1 MRNRTISQNTLFVV
15 ALALF
20 SSSFLGCGD
29 GHAGRVPVGGTV
41 TVDGTQLVHGSV
53 TFMPTGSEGK
63 AGGGSIGADGRFQI
77 SSVNPNDGLIRG
89 KYKVIISGIEPIDG
103 SSQRWHTPK
112 FYSQLD
118 KSELVFDIKE
128 ANEDLKIELTWDK
141 DPKHSKPFVE
151 RF

>member
-1 MRNRTISQNTLFVV
+1 MRNRTISQSTFFVV

-20 SSSFLGCGD
+20 SCGLMGCGD

-53 TFMPTGSEGK
+53 TFMPTGSQGK
-63 AGGGSIGADGRFQI
+63 AGGCSIGADGRFQI
-77 SSVNPNDGLIRG
+77 TSVKPNDGLIPG
-89 KYKVIISGIEPIDG
+89 EYKVIISGIEPIDG
-103 SSQRWHTPK
+103 ASQRWHTPK

-118 KSELVFDIKE
+118 KSELVFDITE
-128 ANEDLKIELTWDK
+128 ANEDIKIELTWDK
-141 DPKHSKPFVE
+141 DPKHSEPFVE

>member
-1 MRNRTISQNTLFVV
+1 MRNHTISQRTLFVI

-20 SSSFLGCGD
+20 SSSLLGCGD

-41 TVDGTQLVHGSV
+41 TVDGTKLVHGSV
-53 TFMPTGSEGK
+53 TFMPTGSVGK

-77 SSVNPNDGLIRG
+77 SSIKPNDGLILG

-103 SSQRWHTPK
+103 ASQRWHAPK

-118 KSELVFDIKE
+118 KSEFVFDITE
-128 ANEDLKIELTWDK
+128 ANEDMQIEPTWDK
-141 DPKHSKPFVE
+141 DPKHSKTFVE